1 MSRTGALMIGAGEY
15 TTGYACRAST
25 RGARRCATR
34 GDDARDDWMTRVSE
48 LTKSRELMTKQ
59 LRVDVCGCGAG

>member
-1 MSRTGALMIGAGEY
+1 MSRVDAWRA
-15 TTGYACRAST
+15 TTR
-25 RGARRCATR
+25 ATR